1 MMLTGAATA
10 ACGPIVFVGLVV
22 PHVARFFAG
31 VDYRWVIPYSAFIGG
46 LLLLVADII
55 GRVIVRPGE
64 LQVGIVM
71 ALIGGPVFI
80 VLVRRTRMVRI

>member
-1 MMLTGAATA
+1 
-10 ACGPIVFVGLVV
+10 V
-22 PHVARFFAG
+22 
-31 VDYRWVIPYSAFIGG
+31 
-46 LLLLVADII
+46 VADVV

-80 VLVRRTRMVRI
+80 HLVRRTRMVRI